1 MENNTK
7 KTTNPEWEE
16 EQLHARGVIPNLHF
30 LHRNYLT
37 IEVFDQ
43 DSGNL
48 IGVGIIGLKASVQA
62 IGEKCLF
69 STDIILRDEYR
80 GTISGSLQLRLTTNK
95 SLL

>member
-1 MENNTK
+1 M
-7 KTTNPEWEE
+7 
-16 EQLHARGVIPNLHF
+16 
-30 LHRNYLT
+30 
-37 IEVFDQ
+37 FDQ